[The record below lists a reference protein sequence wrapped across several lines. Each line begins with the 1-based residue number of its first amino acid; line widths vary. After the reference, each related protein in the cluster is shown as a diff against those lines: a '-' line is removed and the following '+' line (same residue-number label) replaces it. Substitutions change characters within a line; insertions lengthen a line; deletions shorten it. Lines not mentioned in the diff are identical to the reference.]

1 MTSTRTKNLA
11 RAIQRANPGMKYTE
25 ALRHAEAGRIVL
37 DPMAPHTEAVAEMYR
52 AAGIDLN
59 LTPIDLSVSRE
70 GESLDPLR
78 IAGEDEGPGRFT
90 DPTPHDLS
98 PALWDGEVHPDPLTF
113 FVGQD
118 LMTTEKRYLR
128 LGEVS
133 PHILASGGTASGK
146 TSIADVIAAQ
156 ALIKPMPWDQS
167 LHGSVVMVDPT
178 GALARRWAG
187 RPGVIVANGLED
199 AAEPDEDGNPVTGPL
214 VMASAMEWI
223 EVEHQRR
230 ATILARHAAATWL
243 HLPDE
248 VKREERLAPMIVILD
263 EYLDHIDMVQGD
275 SEQAQKE
282 NHASEVVTRLA
293 NWHARKGR
301 SVGIHLVLIAQK
313 IEKGTIDAPLLRN
326 LPARIVTGQVGDA
339 QLRLAFG
346 DQDFPELVSTRVVV
360 EGGESKMKMVPGRAR
375 IMDEPSQR
383 IDTIQIPWFG
393 GRSNAETLDK
403 WLPRGVVPPNGDFSL
418 PVGKR

>member
-1 MTSTRTKNLA
+1 MASTRTRNLA
-11 RAIQRANPGMKYTE
+11 RAIQRANPDMKYTE
-25 ALRHAEAGRIVL
+25 ALRNAEAGRIVI
-37 DPMAPHTEAVAEMYR
+37 DPKGSPEALADLYR
-52 AAGIDLN
+52 AAGMSV
-59 LTPIDLSVSRE
+59 TPIDLSASTE
-70 GESLDPLR
+70 TGPLDPLR
-78 IAGEDEGPGRFT
+78 VAGGGEDQGPAIS
-90 DPTPHDLS
+90 PTLRDL
-98 PALWDGEVHPDPLTF
+98 PPFLWDGEVHPDPLTF

-167 LHGSVVMVDPT
+167 LHGSVVVVDPT

-248 VKREERLAPMIVILD
+248 VKREERFAPMIVILD

-301 SVGIHLVLIAQK
+301 SVGIHVVLIAQK
-313 IEKGTIDAPLLRN
+313 VERRTISASLSRN
-326 LPARIVTGQVGDA
+326 LPARIVTGQVGDV
-339 QLRLAFG
+339 QLRLMFG
-346 DQDFPELVSTRVVV
+346 DQDIPELISTREVV
-360 EGGESKMKMVPGRAR
+360 EGGEAKVKTIPGRAR
-375 IMDEPSQR
+375 IMDETSQR

-393 GRSNAETLDK
+393 GRANSETLNK

-418 PVGKR
+418 PVRNH